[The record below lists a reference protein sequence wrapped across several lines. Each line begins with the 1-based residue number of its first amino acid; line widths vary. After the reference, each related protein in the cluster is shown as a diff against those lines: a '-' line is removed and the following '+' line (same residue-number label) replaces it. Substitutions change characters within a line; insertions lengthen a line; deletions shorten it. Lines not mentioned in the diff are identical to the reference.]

1 MRQFESGSCLV
12 LSRLRSYHKWHC
24 RITKGVL
31 LHVKYKINFCYSC
44 EHANLINFLFSFL
57 LLIVMSSRRLVR
69 ISENFFFV
77 CRRVCF
83 LSSSNFSLNIHKNL
97 IILFIQIYS
106 KKINFLI
113 YWSRMTTRFICVTSL
128 NIANLKLW
136 KNDFSSLIRV
146 NLDELICRNVL
157 IEKKT
162 LIIFL
167 G

>member
-1 MRQFESGSCLV
+1 MNQIDCVPCDNLKVVHVSY
-12 LSRLRSYHKWHC
+12 SRDWDL
-24 RITKGVL
+24 IINGIVAL
-31 LHVKYKINFCYSC
+31 LKECCYTWNKKINFCYSC

-69 ISENFFFV
+69 ISENFFFI

-128 NIANLKLW
+128 NIANFKLW
-136 KNDFSSLIRV
+136 KKWLFFIDSS
-146 NLDELICRNVL
+146 
-157 IEKKT
+157 
-162 LIIFL
+162 
-167 G
+167 